1 MQTETKP
8 EEPTI
13 SDDETEQVNTKA
25 RLVSQRIA
33 YKTVLVA
40 IVIGILTISSL
51 WIFVVQRVD
60 HPISTTAL
68 TDPEVQRAEDKKND
82 VFESERFREL
92 YGIINSK
99 LVSLSG
105 RIERGFE
112 AQQTHSSEVKRN
124 FTLVAQSLQN
134 IDEGITDLGES
145 NLEMGRRINQATS
158 RLDLIAKDVRALKT
172 VQRKSVT
179 KHKPPL
185 VKVPPFHID
194 AIDRWDDVTYVAVS
208 QAGQVAFLRLG
219 EQQSGWTVTRIDHHL
234 GQVDLKGPDGHTHS
248 VSVQR

>member
-1 MQTETKP
+1 MPTETMS
-8 EEPTI
+8 EEPTTLGGKTKQV
-13 SDDETEQVNTKA
+13 ETKVYP
-25 RLVSQRIA
+25 LSHLMA

-40 IVIGILTISSL
+40 VVIGILTISSL
-51 WIFVVQRVD
+51 WIFVVRQVD
-60 HPISTTAL
+60 HPVNTAAL
-68 TDPEVQRAEDKKND
+68 TDPDVHKAKGNKDD
-82 VFESERFREL
+82 VFESERFQEL

-124 FTLVAQSLQN
+124 FTLVTQSLKS
-134 IDEGITDLGES
+134 IDEAITDLGES
-145 NLEMGRRINQATS
+145 SLELGQRIDKTTS
-158 RLDLIAKDVRALKT
+158 QLETIAKDVRVLKT
-172 VQRKSVT
+172 ARQKSVSNRKT
-179 KHKPPL
+179 PP

-194 AIDRWDDVTYVAVS
+194 AIDMWDDVTYVAVS

-219 EQQSGWTVTRIDHHL
+219 EQQSGWTVTRIDRL
-234 GQVDLKGPDGHTHS
+234 MGQVDLKGPAGHIHS